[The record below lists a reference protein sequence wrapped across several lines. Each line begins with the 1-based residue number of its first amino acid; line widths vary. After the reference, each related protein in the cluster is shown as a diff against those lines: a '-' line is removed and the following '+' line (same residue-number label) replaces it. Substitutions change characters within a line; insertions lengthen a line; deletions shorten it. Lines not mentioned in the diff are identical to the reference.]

1 MTHSVFPVILSGGA
15 GTRLWPLSRKHYPK
29 QFIALLD
36 DDTLL
41 QATARRLQALDV
53 SHAPIVVCNERHRFT
68 VAEQLQSISVSPTTI
83 LLEPVARNTA
93 PAIAAAALEALDRCS
108 GDDPVLLVLPADHVI
123 RNGARFAEAVRR
135 AAREAVGGKLVA
147 FGVAPTRADTGYGY
161 IKAGPRTSVGHDAR
175 VVEKFEEK
183 PDADTAVAHVEAG
196 GWYWNSGMFAS
207 RASVILRELDIHAAS
222 VRRAVERAH
231 ERATSDLGFLRLD
244 AEHFGLSP
252 AISVDRAI
260 MENTSNAVV
269 VPLGRGLVGRWIVG
283 ELVGTVRAGRSRQR
297 RSRRCNDTGQPQ
309 YVCPQRRSIGPPR
322 SGVADL
328 VIVDTADAVLVAD
341 RNAGQD
347 VKLVVER
354 LERAGRNECKD
365 HRRVYRP
372 WGSYDSVHSGD
383 GFKIKHIVVAP
394 GQRLSLQAHRH
405 RAEHWVVVRGTARVT
420 RDAETF
426 VVSENPVHLHSTR
439 SQAPPGESR
448 PGASGAHRGTNGQL
462 PRGGRHPPIRRCL
475 RTGRCTARVRLG
487 KTPGMSAS
495 SPHAIVPVRRPGVRE
510 SMRRREWAGGTTRV
524 HRTRR
529 CSAFHIDC

>member
-53 SHAPIVVCNERHRFT
+53 SHSPIVVCNERHRFM
-68 VAEQLQSISVSPTTI
+68 VAEQLQSIGVSPAAI

-108 GDDPVLLVLPADHVI
+108 ADDPVLLVLPADHVI
-123 RNGARFAEAVRR
+123 RDRARFAEAVRR

-147 FGVAPTRADTGYGY
+147 FGVVPTRADTEYGY
-161 IKAGPRTSVGHDAR
+161 IKAGPRICVEHDAR

-196 GWYWNSGMFAS
+196 GWYWNSGMFAFK
-207 RASVILRELDIHAAS
+207 ASVILRELDIHAAS
-222 VRRAVERAH
+222 IRRAVERAH

-244 AEHFGLSP
+244 AELFGRSP
-252 AISVDRAI
+252 AISVDRAV
-260 MENTSNAVV
+260 MEKTSNAVV
-269 VPLGRGLVGRWIVG
+269 VPLDAGWWDVGSWASLSELSEADESGNVVHGDALMQGSRNTLVHSG
-283 ELVGTVRAGRSRQR
+283 VRMVAA
-297 RSRRCNDTGQPQ
+297 
-309 YVCPQRRSIGPPR
+309 V
-322 SGVADL
+322 GVADL

-341 RNAGQD
+341 RNAAGD
-347 VKLVVER
+347 VKSVVER
-354 LERAGRNECKD
+354 LERAGRSECND

-383 GFKIKHIVVAP
+383 GFKIKHLVVAP

-420 RDAETF
+420 RDADTF
-426 VVSENPVHLHSTR
+426 VVSENQSTYI
-439 SQAPPGESR
+439 
-448 PGASGAHRGTNGQL
+448 
-462 PRGGRHPPIRRCL
+462 PRGARHRLENPGPAPLELVEVQTGSYLEEDDILRFDDAYGRADAQPGSGSAIPP
-475 RTGRCTARVRLG
+475 
-487 KTPGMSAS
+487 
-495 SPHAIVPVRRPGVRE
+495 E
-510 SMRRREWAGGTTRV
+510 
-524 HRTRR
+524 
-529 CSAFHIDC
+529 